1 MRYSTRYIHKFLGGI
16 FLRLSIEN
24 MAVLILSKDGKL
36 VLEGVGGNGLKKQT
50 LIDSIYEGKGPSP
63 REAMKNGIRRKQMET

>member
-1 MRYSTRYIHKFLGGI
+1 
-16 FLRLSIEN
+16 

-50 LIDSIYEGKGPSP
+50 LIDSIYEGKGSSP
-63 REAMKNGIRRKQMET
+63 REAVKNGIRRKQMET